1 MLDPSLL
8 STIGGKTEKAK
19 TDFVQFCGGY
29 VFFITKVCLSIVWF
43 LVRII
48 K

>member
-1 MLDPSLL
+1 VLDSSLRI
-8 STIGGKTEKAK
+8 TIGGETEKAK

-43 LVRII
+43 LVRIN

>member
-8 STIGGKTEKAK
+8 STIGGKNEKAK

-29 VFFITKVCLSIVWF
+29 VFFLLLKYACQLCGS
-43 LVRII
+43 
-48 K
+48 